1 MHVESTCICM
11 LIDVPENNTGYTCW
25 YCACWINLLYMLNLP
40 AFACQSNV
48 PKMTWAHVC
57 YSCSVLKWHMRSQT
71 RMLEQHRHWATHA
84 HPVLNSGTFDWHAIA
99 CSFSTFF
106 FGVLV
111 QLGPW
116 GVVGNGCLGITEHIE
131 SKLIIVFSQLGIY
144 PTSVKVKK
152 RHDCIGLWSKATG
165 QIWVTNQDAVLIV
178 IFIKM
183 RAWPS
188 YLSPT
193 SYRKPSPYLVWQPR
207 IPWRSMVS
215 MGLLAPNTDNL
226 CQFRHNSECSS
237 SLLWTSFHTLE
248 YCF

>member
-1 MHVESTCICM
+1 MSQKTTRGTRVGIVHVESTCC
-11 LIDVPENNTGYTCW
+11 TCW
-25 YCACWINLLYMLNLP
+25 IYLHSRVNRMSQKWHG
-40 AFACQSNV
+40 
-48 PKMTWAHVC
+48 HVC

-152 RHDCIGLWSKATG
+152 RHDCIGLWNKATG
-165 QIWVTNQDAVLIV
+165 QTWVTNQDAVLIV

-207 IPWRSMVS
+207 ILWRSMYPWGFLLQILTTFVS
-215 MGLLAPNTDNL
+215 SATIVSVLLHYCEHHFTPWNIAFNVFGLK
-226 CQFRHNSECSS
+226 E
-237 SLLWTSFHTLE
+237 
-248 YCF
+248 